1 MNTRLFVFTLLGI
14 CLLAGLVAGIFSR
27 SIEAALSMPRIN
39 TIPTATP
46 TSIPAQPTP
55 TQIPPTPSP
64 VAQQTNTVAQDTFQR
79 PDQAFWGTASNGQTW
94 TGDANNVNAFS
105 IVGDAGQLA
114 NLPGVFNAILGPA
127 TMNAEIV
134 FSASVNHFNPAN
146 VNIGAVLRWKDD
158 NNWYKAF
165 INGSE
170 LVILKRLN
178 GTTTRLSSVPFNA
191 LDATSYTLR
200 FRAIGATLFAKA
212 WPSNQPEP
220 GGWMLTVTDTSTL
233 LLSGSGGLRLAVL
246 TDTVVRA
253 TSFLE
258 TSVSDTI

>member
-27 SIEAALSMPRIN
+27 SIETALSMPRIN
-39 TIPTATP
+39 TIQTATP
-46 TSIPAQPTP
+46 TSIPAKPTLTP
-55 TQIPPTPSP
+55 VSRTPSP
-64 VAQQTNTVAQDTFQR
+64 AANKTDILAQDTFQR
-79 PDQAFWGTASNGQTW
+79 PDQAFWGTASNGRTW
-94 TGDANNVNAFS
+94 AGDASSVNAFS
-105 IVGDAGQLA
+105 IVGKAGQLA
-114 NLPGVFNAILGPA
+114 GLPGIYNAILGPA
-127 TMNAEIV
+127 TMNAEII
-134 FSASVNHFNPAN
+134 FSASVNHFIPAS
-146 VNIGAVLRWKDD
+146 VNIGAVLRWKDS

-165 INGSE
+165 INGTE
-170 LVILKRLN
+170 LVILKRIN
-178 GTTTRLSSVPFNA
+178 GTTTRLSFVPFNA
-191 LDATSYTLR
+191 LDAASYTLR

-233 LLSGSGGLRLAVL
+233 LLSGSGGLRLAVQ
-246 TDTVVRA
+246 TDTVVRV